1 MQEITIPRFLPM
13 PEGAWVK
20 CEEARSLPG
29 GEAACVVRGVEGTR
43 IVIAPS
49 RHFRLPEQLVR
60 ALKVGTADDN
70 QANWLVDFPSGDR
83 LLVSED
89 LIQAQHG
96 DPV

>member
-1 MQEITIPRFLPM
+1 MPEVSVPRFLAR
-13 PEGAWVK
+13 PEHTWVR

-29 GEAACVVRGVEGTR
+29 GESACVVRGVEGTR

-49 RHFRLPEQLVR
+49 RFFRVPERLVR
-60 ALKVGTADDN
+60 AVKVGTTYGDDVE
-70 QANWLVDFPSGDR
+70 WLVDFPSGER